1 MKKRFMSAFLAVIML
16 FSMLSTT
23 AFAAS
28 SEEEALGEIN
38 IFNGGVTM
46 SYLSINGR
54 IREQIYTYYNRVTP
68 SGAVKEIPA
77 YCVNPNDKGVPQ
89 TVGVGESIKYL
100 ADEKAADPK
109 VTGIIANGYP
119 NRGLSELGLENKYH
133 AYYATKMAL
142 WCYLLSHWDIN
153 NLKVNPNLTGLELER
168 AQKILAAA
176 KDIYRRGTTWTE
188 NLSPNVRCT
197 PDRDVAYEVTVN
209 GRQYKQQVFIVMAV
223 VYFVLGS
230 IISIG
235 YARFN
240 LDLVDRGEPA
250 FETLFGF
257 FSYWKT
263 AAVAKLLQS
272 VYVLLWSLLLIIPG
286 IIATYSYAMTEF
298 ILAEHPDLTASEAIA
313 QSKEMMSGNRWR
325 LFCLHFSFIGWDILS
340 SLTLGIGNLWLR
352 PYKQAANAAFYRE
365 ISGTGY
371 AAFDPSYS

>member
-1 MKKRFMSAFLAVIML
+1 MKYAADFRRIAREALSGKWMIAVLVGLVATLLGGAGSGGPELKLNIDASGAHANFQFAGQTIFSTGGGLNSDIGAFLVGSAIYI
-16 FSMLSTT
+16 TI
-23 AFAAS
+23 AA
-28 SEEEALGEIN
+28 
-38 IFNGGVTM
+38 
-46 SYLSINGR
+46 
-54 IREQIYTYYNRVTP
+54 
-68 SGAVKEIPA
+68 
-77 YCVNPNDKGVPQ
+77 
-89 TVGVGESIKYL
+89 
-100 ADEKAADPK
+100 
-109 VTGIIANGYP
+109 
-119 NRGLSELGLENKYH
+119 
-133 AYYATKMAL
+133 
-142 WCYLLSHWDIN
+142 
-153 NLKVNPNLTGLELER
+153 
-168 AQKILAAA
+168 
-176 KDIYRRGTTWTE
+176 
-188 NLSPNVRCT
+188 
-197 PDRDVAYEVTVN
+197 
-209 GRQYKQQVFIVMAV
+209 IVMAV

-272 VYVLLWSLLLIIPG
+272 VCVLLWSLLLIIPG

-298 ILAEHPDLTASEAIA
+298 ILAEHPDLTASETIA